1 MVFGVPGKLKFILV
15 SALLIALG
23 VPLTGDRTI
32 AAEHS
37 PATPQA
43 AAAAKNTAEE
53 SVVKE
58 NEGASSDPSIPE
70 VKLTSRILFQLIASE
85 IALQRGQPGAAYQTY
100 LTLAEET
107 GDPRIAERAAQI
119 ALASNAPK
127 EFRKAVSEWIK
138 LSPDNPKAQ
147 EAFIASGIVSNQLD
161 KVAGTAA
168 AFLAKS
174 KDKGAEII
182 KLQTQLA
189 LMKDKAKAL
198 SFFRTV
204 TGKYSKFYQTQL
216 GLARLEALNGNV
228 AAAEKYAK
236 NAFKIVEN
244 EDTVLT
250 YGSTLLR
257 TNPKEAEQILARYL
271 KKNPKAVRIRD
282 AYSQL
287 LFQTKNFAALDSL
300 EKEYRNDD
308 RYLIALAI
316 SYVQISDAKK
326 AKAILESVVER
337 LKNNPD
343 DENLSRA
350 YLLLSDI
357 AADEKELPKAL
368 DYASKVKGKLN
379 AAAALQTA
387 NIYSRESKW
396 DDALKA
402 LETIKEDQEPAI
414 VEEAALFKA
423 RILLE
428 TKGEKAAFGAL
439 NASLISMPYSKAL
452 HYEAAM
458 LAERLDDIKT
468 AEFHLKK
475 AIEIDPGFANAYNS
489 LGYTLL
495 EQTKRIKE
503 AERYINQAYQLD
515 PRNPYILDSKG
526 WLAFKQ
532 KKYTKAI
539 EYLNDALK
547 LQKEL
552 DIYLHLAEVYWVQGN
567 KRKAAEV
574 LKEAEKLWP
583 DAAELTTLKK
593 RLKIPNAQN

>member
-1 MVFGVPGKLKFILV
+1 MFGVSGKLKFILV

-23 VPLTGDRTI
+23 VPLSGNRTI

-37 PATPQA
+37 AATPQA
-43 AAAAKNTAEE
+43 AAPAKTTAEQ
-53 SVVKE
+53 SAAKE
-58 NEGASSDPSIPE
+58 NESASADPSIPE
-70 VKLTSRILFQLIASE
+70 VNLTSRILFQ

-119 ALASNAPK
+119 ALALNAPK
-127 EFRKAVSEWIK
+127 EFQKAVSEWIK

-147 EAFIASGIVSNQLD
+147 EAFIASGIVSNELD
-161 KVAGTAA
+161 KVAGTAG

-174 KDKGAEII
+174 KDRGAEII

-204 TGKYSKFYQTQL
+204 TGKYSKLYQTQL

-228 AAAEKYAK
+228 AAAEKYSK
-236 NAFKIVEN
+236 NAFKLAEN
-244 EDTVLT
+244 EETALT
-250 YGSTLLR
+250 YGSALLR
-257 TNPKEAEQILARYL
+257 SNPKEAEQILARYL

-287 LFQTKNFAALDSL
+287 LFQTKNFSALDSL
-300 EKEYRNDD
+300 EREYRDDD

-316 SYVQISDAKK
+316 SYVQISDTKK
-326 AKAILESVVER
+326 AKSILESVVER

-368 DYASKVKGKLN
+368 DYASKVKGKLS
-379 AAAALQTA
+379 AASALQTA

-402 LETIKEDQEPAI
+402 LKTIKEDQEPAI

-428 TKGEKAAFGAL
+428 TNGEKAAFDAL
-439 NASLISMPYSKAL
+439 NASLITMPYSKVL
-452 HYEAAM
+452 HYEAAL

-532 KKYTKAI
+532 KKYAKAV

-552 DIYLHLAEVYWVQGN
+552 DIYLHLAEVYWAQGN

-583 DAAELTTLKK
+583 DATELTTLKK
-593 RLKIPNAQN
+593 RLKMPNAQN

>member
-1 MVFGVPGKLKFILV
+1 
-15 SALLIALG
+15 
-23 VPLTGDRTI
+23 
-32 AAEHS
+32 
-37 PATPQA
+37 
-43 AAAAKNTAEE
+43 
-53 SVVKE
+53 
-58 NEGASSDPSIPE
+58 
-70 VKLTSRILFQLIASE
+70 
-85 IALQRGQPGAAYQTY
+85 
-100 LTLAEET
+100 
-107 GDPRIAERAAQI
+107 
-119 ALASNAPK
+119 
-127 EFRKAVSEWIK
+127 
-138 LSPDNPKAQ
+138 
-147 EAFIASGIVSNQLD
+147 
-161 KVAGTAA
+161 
-168 AFLAKS
+168 
-174 KDKGAEII
+174 
-182 KLQTQLA
+182 
-189 LMKDKAKAL
+189 MKDKAKAL

-204 TGKYSKFYQTQL
+204 TGKYSKLYQTQL

-228 AAAEKYAK
+228 AAAEKYSK
-236 NAFKIVEN
+236 NAFKLAEN
-244 EDTVLT
+244 EETALT
-250 YGSTLLR
+250 YGSALLR

-287 LFQTKNFAALDSL
+287 LFQTKNFSALDSL
-300 EKEYRNDD
+300 EREYRDDD

-316 SYVQISDAKK
+316 SYVQISDTKK
-326 AKAILESVVER
+326 AKSILESVVER

-368 DYASKVKGKLN
+368 DYASKVKGKLS
-379 AAAALQTA
+379 AASALQTA

-402 LETIKEDQEPAI
+402 LKTIKEDQEPAI

-428 TKGEKAAFGAL
+428 TNGEKAAFDAL
-439 NASLISMPYSKAL
+439 NASLITMPYSKVL
-452 HYEAAM
+452 HYEAAL

-532 KKYTKAI
+532 KKYAKAV

-552 DIYLHLAEVYWVQGN
+552 DIYLHLAEVYWAQGN
-567 KRKAAEV
+567 KRKATEV

-583 DAAELTTLKK
+583 DATELTTLKK
-593 RLKIPNAQN
+593 RLKMPNAQN

>member
-1 MVFGVPGKLKFILV
+1 MVFGVSGKLKFILV
-15 SALLIALG
+15 SALFVALG
-23 VPLTGDRTI
+23 VPLAGNRTI

-37 PATPQA
+37 AAIPQVSA
-43 AAAAKNTAEE
+43 SAKSTTEE
-53 SVVKE
+53 TVAKE
-58 NEGASSDPSIPE
+58 NNGAASDPSIPE

-127 EFRKAVSEWIK
+127 EFQKAVSEWIK

-147 EAFIASGIVSNQLD
+147 EAFIASGIVANQLD
-161 KVAGTAA
+161 KVASTAES
-168 AFLAKS
+168 FLAKS

-198 SFFRTV
+198 SFFKTV
-204 TGKYSKFYQTQL
+204 TGKYSRLYQTQL

-228 AAAEKYAK
+228 AAAEKYSR

-244 EDTVLT
+244 EETVLT
-250 YGSTLLR
+250 YGSALLR
-257 TNPKEAEQILARYL
+257 ANPKEAEQILARYL
-271 KKNPKAVRIRD
+271 KKNPKAVRVRD

-287 LFQTKNFAALDSL
+287 LFQTKNFDALNSL
-300 EKEYRNDD
+300 EKEYRDDD

-316 SYVQISDAKK
+316 SYVQISEIKK
-326 AKAILESVVER
+326 AKTILISVVER
-337 LKNNPD
+337 LKHDP

-357 AADEKELPKAL
+357 AADERDLPKAL
-368 DYASKVKGKLN
+368 DYASKVKGKLA

-396 DDALKA
+396 DAALKA
-402 LETIKEDQEPAI
+402 LDTIKEDQEPAI

-428 TKGEKAAFGAL
+428 TKGEKAAFDAL
-439 NASLISMPYSKAL
+439 NASLVSMPYSKAL

-539 EYLNDALK
+539 EYLNEALK

-552 DIYLHLAEVYWVQGN
+552 DIYLHLAEVYWIQGN
-567 KRKAAEV
+567 KRKAAEA
-574 LKEAEKLWP
+574 LNEAEKLWP
-583 DAAELTTLKK
+583 DATELTTLKK
-593 RLKIPNAQN
+593 RLNMPNAQN